1 MPVSIG
7 RRPAPAKKGSGVS
20 VRSPIG
26 PAVFP
31 SHKAN
36 QKGSPRRLRTAFQ
49 GKTPKLKGVT
59 QVGKKQVATKTASKA
74 VKMAKVRRVP
84 RKVPADSK
92 PSVTKRDLAV
102 AVANKAVGVLPV
114 AQSGKRAKRVV
125 AQVTELVLGVL
136 PKTLGITQL
145 ANCVEA
151 VNAKAP
157 PQAVIV
163 PIGSI
168 ADAVAELNMSR
179 VEALANALLTRT
191 SVFSSQVW
199 SLVSVFSGTRSPVAH
214 PLWLLRGGRLCLHS
228 ASPMRGSSS
237 TSPSC
242 SVFGRSECVC
252 WCLSWASLADLF
264 GLAPVLDMSANARR
278 SSCLGSWL
286 E

>member
-1 MPVSIG
+1 MPVSMG
-7 RRPAPAKKGSGVS
+7 RRPASAKKGAGVS
-20 VRSPIG
+20 VRSPVG

-36 QKGSPRRLRTAFQ
+36 QKGSPGRLLSAFRVLP
-49 GKTPKLKGVT
+49 PKPKVVT
-59 QVGKKQVATKTASKA
+59 QVGKKRVAMKTASKA

-136 PKTLGITQL
+136 PKTLGISQL
-145 ANCVEA
+145 TNCVEA

-157 PQAVIV
+157 PQAVMF

-168 ADAVAELNMSR
+168 ATAVAGLNTPR

-191 SVFSSQVW
+191 FSQVW
-199 SLVSVFSGTRSPVAH
+199 SLVSSFSGTRSPVAH

-242 SVFGRSECVC
+242 SVFGRSECVW
-252 WCLSWASLADLF
+252 WCLSWASLADLS

-278 SSCLGSWL
+278 WSCLGSWL

>member
-1 MPVSIG
+1 MPVSMG
-7 RRPAPAKKGSGVS
+7 RRPASAKKGAGVS
-20 VRSPIG
+20 VRPPVG

-36 QKGSPRRLRTAFQ
+36 QKGSPGRLLSAFRVLP
-49 GKTPKLKGVT
+49 PKLKGVP
-59 QVGKKQVATKTASKA
+59 QVGKKQVATKTAPKA

-84 RKVPADSK
+84 RKVPADSE

-102 AVANKAVGVLPV
+102 AVANKAVGVRPV
-114 AQSGKRAKRVV
+114 AQSGKKVKRVV
-125 AQVTELVLGVL
+125 AKVTELVLGVL
-136 PKTLGITQL
+136 PKTLGISQL
-145 ANCVEA
+145 TNCVEA

-157 PQAVIV
+157 PQAVMF
-163 PIGSI
+163 PIGAI
-168 ADAVAELNMSR
+168 ADAVAGLHMSR

-191 SVFSSQVW
+191 FSQVW

-242 SVFGRSECVC
+242 SVFGRS
-252 WCLSWASLADLF
+252 
-264 GLAPVLDMSANARR
+264 VL
-278 SSCLGSWL
+278 CLGVLVLGQSRRFVWSRTCA
-286 E
+286 

>member
-1 MPVSIG
+1 MPVSMG
-7 RRPAPAKKGSGVS
+7 RRPAPAKKGSRVS
-20 VRSPIG
+20 VRSPVG

-36 QKGSPRRLRTAFQ
+36 QKGSPCRLLSAFRVLP
-49 GKTPKLKGVT
+49 PKPKVVT
-59 QVGKKQVATKTASKA
+59 QVGKKQVATKTAPKA

-179 VEALANALLTRT
+179 VDALANALITRT
-191 SVFSSQVW
+191 SVFSSQV
-199 SLVSVFSGTRSPVAH
+199 
-214 PLWLLRGGRLCLHS
+214 
-228 ASPMRGSSS
+228 
-237 TSPSC
+237 
-242 SVFGRSECVC
+242 
-252 WCLSWASLADLF
+252 
-264 GLAPVLDMSANARR
+264 
-278 SSCLGSWL
+278 
-286 E
+286 

>member
-59 QVGKKQVATKTASKA
+59 QVGKKQVATKTAYKA

-136 PKTLGITQL
+136 PKTLGISQL

-179 VEALANALLTRT
+179 VDALANALITRT

-199 SLVSVFSGTRSPVAH
+199 SLVSNFSGTRSPVAH
-214 PLWLLRGGRLCLHS
+214 PLWLLPGG
-228 ASPMRGSSS
+228 
-237 TSPSC
+237 
-242 SVFGRSECVC
+242 
-252 WCLSWASLADLF
+252 ASLLAF
-264 GLAPVLDMSANARR
+264 GVSYAEKLIYVALMLCVRSLGMCLVVFVLGQSRR
-278 SSCLGSWL
+278 FVWSRTCA
-286 E
+286 

>member
-20 VRSPIG
+20 VRSPVG

-36 QKGSPRRLRTAFQ
+36 QKGSPCRLLSAFRVLP
-49 GKTPKLKGVT
+49 PKPKVVT
-59 QVGKKQVATKTASKA
+59 QVGKKRVAMKAAPKA

-102 AVANKAVGVLPV
+102 AVANKAVGVLPG
-114 AQSGKRAKRVV
+114 AQSGKKAKRVV
-125 AQVTELVLGVL
+125 AKVTELVLGVL
-136 PKTLGITQL
+136 PKTLGISQL
-145 ANCVEA
+145 TNCVEA

-157 PQAVIV
+157 PQAVMF

-168 ADAVAELNMSR
+168 ATAVAGLNNPR

-191 SVFSSQVW
+191 FSQVW
-199 SLVSVFSGTRSPVAH
+199 SLVSFFSGTRSPVAH

-242 SVFGRSECVC
+242 SVFGRSE
-252 WCLSWASLADLF
+252 L
-264 GLAPVLDMSANARR
+264 
-278 SSCLGSWL
+278 CLGMFVLSQSRRFVWSRTCA
-286 E
+286 